1 MKNPLKK
8 YRRKTLPLIRRVL
21 RISVLAVLART
32 LFTQNFESAF
42 VCVLTL
48 GLFAVPD
55 FIERT
60 IRVDIPP
67 AMEVIIYCFIYSAEI
82 LGEVNSFYT
91 KIPMWDTVL
100 HTLNGFLM
108 AAIGFALV
116 DIFNRSE
123 RFTFKL
129 SPVFLALVAF
139 CFSMTVGVLWE
150 FFEFFMD
157 MNLGTDMQ
165 KDWVVQSVNSV
176 MFNPDGLN
184 VVVHKPIESLIVNG
198 EDWIALYGGYI
209 DIGLIDTMKDLQVNF
224 IGAVIFSIVGYFYV
238 KSRGQGRLAAGL
250 IPRVLDEDELLPQE
264 KAEMAY
270 KLLEREEKRQQKEQK
285 TFKEAARK
293 IRTKPPR

>member
-8 YRRKTLPLIRRVL
+8 YRKRTWPLIRRVL
-21 RISVLAVLART
+21 RISVLAVLARA
-32 LFTQNFESAF
+32 LFTHSFESAF

-48 GLFAVPD
+48 ALFAVPD

-67 AMEVIIYCFIYSAEI
+67 AMEVIIYCFIYAAEI

-157 MNLGTDMQ
+157 MNFGTDMQ

-176 MFNPDGLN
+176 MFHPDGLN
-184 VVVHKPIESLIVNG
+184 VVIHKPIESLVVNG
-198 EDWIALYGGYI
+198 EDWLALYGGYI

-224 IGAVIFSIVGYFYV
+224 VGAVIFSIVGYVYV
-238 KSRGQGRLAAGL
+238 KNRGQGRFAAGL

-264 KAEMAY
+264 KAEMAFA
-270 KLLEREEKRQQKEQK
+270 LLEREEKRQQKEQK

-293 IRTKPPR
+293 IRTKPPK